1 MADRNVNSKKST
13 EKTISTSPT
22 GNFIFGKDNYI
33 LMIVGVVI
41 IIIGFTLMSGKEN
54 ILNDSIKVTV
64 APILILIGF
73 VVEIFAIMK
82 PKKD

>member
-1 MADRNVNSKKST
+1 
-13 EKTISTSPT
+13 
-22 GNFIFGKDNYI
+22 
-33 LMIVGVVI
+33 MIIGVVI